1 MPALEEI
8 TGPYEWLVRW
18 DHITGTLQGQHYATA
33 TSILR
38 DGVIVPGAT
47 SINPPQAITV
57 ESATTIAEVSELLNT
72 GALQRIA
79 ELEAQL
85 ADALAQRD
93 AVVARA
99 EQAETAAQASA

>member
-1 MPALEEI
+1 MV
-8 TGPYEWLVRW
+8 VRW
-18 DHITGTLQGQHYATA
+18 DHITGTLRGRHYAAA

-38 DGVIVPGAT
+38 DGAIVPGAT
-47 SINPPQAITV
+47 SINPPQPIND
-57 ESATTIAEVSELLNT
+57 EPATTIARVADLLNT

-93 AVVARA
+93 AAVARA
-99 EQAETAAQASA
+99 DLAENAAQASA

>member
-1 MPALEEI
+1 MPILEEV
-8 TGPYEWLVRW
+8 TGPYEFLARW
-18 DHITGTLQGQHYATA
+18 DHLTGTLQGLHYASA

-47 SINPPQAITV
+47 SINPPQPITG
-57 ESATTIAEVSELLNT
+57 ESATTIAQVSELLNT

-93 AVVARA
+93 AAVARA
-99 EQAETAAQASA
+99 EQAEMAAQASA

>member
-38 DGVIVPGAT
+38 DGVPVAT
-47 SINPPQAITV
+47 SINPPQPITA
-57 ESATTIAEVSELLNT
+57 ESAATIAQVSELLNI

-93 AVVARA
+93 AAIARVELA
-99 EQAETAAQASA
+99 VQASA